1 MRTVTFADPA
11 TVDRM
16 NRDFVLVWSNQQPDL
31 VNGFPT
37 APEQA
42 QTPWSQEE
50 AAMYP
55 VGGGGGNL
63 RTFFCDRE
71 GRVLYYLEGYW
82 TPEVYGRE
90 MDFAVGLSLNDD
102 LESRLGERK
111 AEVERRHGEL
121 LASNEAAQARP
132 GTTPESRQVA
142 ALGLLAHTFD
152 VGAQFVRQ
160 PIDPVLQRIQAESM
174 ERGVIS

>member
-16 NRDFVLVWSNQQPDL
+16 NHDFVPVWSNQQPDL
-31 VNGFPT
+31 VSGVPSV
-37 APEQA
+37 PEQA

-63 RTFFCDRE
+63 RTFFCDSD

-82 TPEVYGRE
+82 TPEVYGHE
-90 MDFAVGLSLNDD
+90 MEFAVGLSLDD
-102 LESRLGERK
+102 NLESRLGERK
-111 AEVERRHGEL
+111 AEVERRHYEL
-121 LASNEAAQARP
+121 FASSEAAQAHP

-142 ALGLLAHTFD
+142 ALGLLAQTFD
-152 VGAQFVRQ
+152 TGMQFLRQ
-160 PIDPVLQRIQAESM
+160 PIDPVLQRIQDESL
-174 ERGVIS
+174 RGGVIS